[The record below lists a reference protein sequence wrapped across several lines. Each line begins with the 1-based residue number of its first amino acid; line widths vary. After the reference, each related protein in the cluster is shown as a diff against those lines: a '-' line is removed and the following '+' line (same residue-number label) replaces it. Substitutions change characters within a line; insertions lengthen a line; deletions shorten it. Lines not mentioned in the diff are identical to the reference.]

1 MMRPFSVWHGDCKKK
16 IRGIK
21 ILYGFGWW
29 EIAWIGVMIKIIE
42 GFLDIK

>member
-1 MMRPFSVWHGDCKKK
+1 MWHGNLEEKFS
-16 IRGIK
+16 GIK

-42 GFLDIK
+42 GFFGT